1 MSDVHRG
8 VRARASIQQRHFAL
22 WWHLG
27 LRQFGLRQFGLRQF
41 GLRRGLRLGLRLGGG
56 VVAMSFCVAATQ
68 IESSV

>member
-22 WWHLG
+22 WWHL
-27 LRQFGLRQFGLRQF
+27 GLRQFGLRQF